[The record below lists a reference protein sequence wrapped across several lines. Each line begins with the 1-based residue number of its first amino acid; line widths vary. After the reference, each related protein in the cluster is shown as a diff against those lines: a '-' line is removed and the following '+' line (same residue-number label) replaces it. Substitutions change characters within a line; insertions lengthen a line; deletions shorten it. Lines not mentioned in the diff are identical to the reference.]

1 MSPLT
6 KELERQALQLS
17 PEERETLADNLLRS
31 LDDAPLTDI
40 DQKWVEEAERRYND
54 FKAGKIKG
62 IPGDQAFSQIRRD
75 LGWQT

>member
-1 MSPLT
+1 MSPIT

-31 LDDAPLTDI
+31 LDDVPLTEI

-54 FKAGKIKG
+54 FKEGKTSG